1 MYGCKLPYRF
11 FSPVIT
17 TFPVMASSA
26 NHQPEGE
33 TIPYEN
39 ILSSTASDL
48 SSSGAGGLK
57 NTGKNLATGAA
68 ASTVEQ
74 WLSQFGTAK
83 VQLSA
88 DDNGHWD
95 QSSVDLFTP
104 VYGDKKSNWFTQFG
118 MRAGVNGVIWDNIQG
133 QYRRRI

>member
-1 MYGCKLPYRF
+1 
-11 FSPVIT
+11 
-17 TFPVMASSA
+17 MASSA

-104 VYGDKKSNWFTQFG
+104 VYDDKKSIWFTQFG
-118 MRAGVNGVIWDNIQG
+118 MRAGVSGVIWDNIQG